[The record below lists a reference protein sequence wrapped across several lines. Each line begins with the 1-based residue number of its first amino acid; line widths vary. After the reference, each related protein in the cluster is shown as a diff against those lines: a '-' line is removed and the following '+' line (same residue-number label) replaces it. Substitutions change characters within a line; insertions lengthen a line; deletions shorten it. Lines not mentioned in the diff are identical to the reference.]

1 MKERAHYACVTRPDC
16 IFATLHNP
24 PPTFLAGSPS
34 LSKTPFWCEQLYT
47 QQSSSERREVLVI
60 WTSAQDLLT
69 LLLTPKTCT
78 LESGYHSQNRSWPP
92 KDDKVELCHAAQF
105 FPNES
110 LVRSHWSQLRGSALF
125 WGVIL
130 LNLVSIFYVRQL
142 LVVSKARRFNHNTVL
157 TKKVNKRKKLLH
169 IFQTLFLVVLFGS
182 SLWNDRKWKNN
193 HEYIFNSFT

>member
-1 MKERAHYACVTRPDC
+1 MNKWRVRFYCCVRGSQSMKERAHYACVTRPDC

-110 LVRSHWSQLRGSALF
+110 LVRSHWFWFCPFLGGYFVKPCINILRET
-125 WGVIL
+125 VI
-130 LNLVSIFYVRQL
+130 SCF
-142 LVVSKARRFNHNTVL
+142 
-157 TKKVNKRKKLLH
+157 
-169 IFQTLFLVVLFGS
+169 
-182 SLWNDRKWKNN
+182 
-193 HEYIFNSFT
+193 